1 MAALVGDYIL
11 IIGVGW
17 NSWIMENGGKR
28 EREIEGIGKRETS
41 DFFFLFCCC
50 ASC

>member
-17 NSWIMENGGKR
+17 NSWIMENGGQRKR
-28 EREIEGIGKRETS
+28 ERERERERER
-41 DFFFLFCCC
+41 D
-50 ASC
+50 